1 MKNVLI
7 VDDSQSVREQLANV
21 LEDAG
26 YAVTEAV
33 DGIDGC
39 EKIKECDDFS
49 LILCDVNMPGM
60 DGLAMLEHVTSGD
73 KRVQAP
79 IVMLTTE
86 GQPEMIRRAKNA
98 GAKGWIV
105 KPFKTELLLQ
115 TVERLTRTDDGASS

>member
-1 MKNVLI
+1 MKSVLI

-39 EKIKECDDFS
+39 EKLKGRDEYD
-49 LILCDVNMPGM
+49 LIICDVNMPGM
-60 DGLAMLEHVTSGD
+60 DGLAMVEQETSQENPVTT
-73 KRVQAP
+73 P

-86 GQPEMIRRAKNA
+86 GQPEMIRRAKKA

-105 KPFKTELLLQ
+105 KPFKPALLLQ
-115 TVERLTRTDDGASS
+115 TVEHLTHDKNGASS